1 MNSKTDK
8 NPLFDGQ
15 REKSGAATFDK
26 YSFQYHWALYRVI
39 SNHEDQ
45 KEYAVIIELHED
57 VVVSD
62 SLEVNQAK
70 FEFNQVKTNK
80 TPFNTY
86 QLVGKKKSG
95 SSVLGKMINGV
106 SSKPYF
112 THIETLNLVTSN
124 KFSLELAKEN
134 VDLKIIRKE
143 DLSSKQISDLESEL
157 KKEIG
162 IKELPTNLRFI
173 ISDIPDS
180 DYQTI
185 LIGTIAKLINSL
197 FPGSYT
203 NAESI
208 YTLLIDELYRKGK
221 VKYDFAKWEELL
233 KNKALTSIQVTKVIN
248 DFTNIKD
255 EAKIESEFNNICF
268 ELGLKSIQAKKLK
281 RSFDRYKRQRISNS
295 STLQK
300 DTTIF
305 FVEQIENAIND
316 GIIELIILIDKIY
329 TSAPAKIKKQFQT
342 KDEFSTALICEYIM
356 MN

>member
-8 NPLFDGQ
+8 NPLFDRQ
-15 REKSGAATFDK
+15 REKSGATTFDK

-39 SNHEDQ
+39 SNHADQ

-57 VVVSD
+57 VVVSN
-62 SLEVNQAK
+62 SLEVSKAK

-80 TPFNTY
+80 TPFNTN
-86 QLVGKKKSG
+86 QLVKKKKSG
-95 SSVLGKMINGV
+95 SSVLGKLINGV
-106 SSKPYF
+106 SNKPYV

-124 KFSLELAKEN
+124 KFNLELAKEN
-134 VDLKIIRKE
+134 VELKIIRKE
-143 DLSSKQISDLESEL
+143 DLSSKQISDLENEL

-162 IKELPTNLRFI
+162 IEELPTNLRFI
-173 ISDIPDS
+173 VSDIPDS

-221 VKYDFAKWEELL
+221 VTYDFAKWDELL
-233 KNKALTSIQVTKVIN
+233 KNKALTSIQITKVIN

-268 ELGLKSIQAKKLK
+268 EMGLKSIQAKKLK

-295 STLQK
+295 STLQA

-305 FVEQIENAIND
+305 FVIQIEKAIND
-316 GIIELIILIDKIY
+316 GIVELTILIDRIF
-329 TSAPAKIKKQFQT
+329 TSAPTKIKKQFQT